1 MDERPAA
8 RLTGGLADLGVQV
21 TARVFAVPGARSAGL
36 RRQVDQALRWLP
48 GVAVIVIGANDLT
61 HRVQPLDAARD
72 LGTAVRRLR
81 DAGVEVVVAP
91 APDLS
96 VVPDVPGRLRPL
108 VRAGSSLLRS
118 HQMEAVRAA
127 GGCVADEDGATSS
140 AFAADPSL
148 FCGDSFH
155 PSSAGYR
162 VIADALLPVVRSA
175 VNLPTAGQ

>member
-1 MDERPAA
+1 MPGFDGRWTRP
-8 RLTGGLADLGVQV
+8 
-21 TARVFAVPGARSAGL
+21 
-36 RRQVDQALRWLP
+36 LRWLP

-108 VRAGSSLLRS
+108 VRAGTR
-118 HQMEAVRAA
+118 RP
-127 GGCVADEDGATSS
+127 GRTRWRRCVQQEGASPTRTGPRR

-162 VIADALLPVVRSA
+162 AIADALLPVVRSA

>member
-1 MDERPAA
+1 
-8 RLTGGLADLGVQV
+8 
-21 TARVFAVPGARSAGL
+21 
-36 RRQVDQALRWLP
+36 
-48 GVAVIVIGANDLT
+48 
-61 HRVQPLDAARD
+61 
-72 LGTAVRRLR
+72 
-81 DAGVEVVVAP
+81 VVVAP

-127 GGCVADEDGATSS
+127 GGRVADEDGATSS